1 MYGAFFV
8 KGSNL
13 APAFAALLKSYKP
26 SLTVAQL
33 KWYLKSGASTSYF
46 REVSDASRSPTA
58 IFGHGIA
65 MPGESLELI
74 TKPAPLQYN
83 KPYFINNHFPDWNK
97 GGYLSLNGKSTCQNA
112 DYCLS
117 TKDHIID
124 SGGLWTIIPASPRNG
139 GDNFVRGG
147 DPIKIYSVSAEGKKV
162 YLNVTGGDCPKDYH
176 CVSRSFN
183 QDLGG
188 LTWGLTRTR
197 MNPLDD
203 PMRIDDW
210 ATFHPSDPDTDVM
223 TVDGTADGK
232 CTDSLHCVF
241 TSRLFNGP
249 GGWFWRFSVTISP
262 IPPATISTCAVMRSA
277 GCGCPGSEIKGGLR
291 YSAQSAQRAECFH
304 FSNPPGMRRSHH
316 RPEFPHSAYC
326 RDSTPY

>member
-1 MYGAFFV
+1 MFY
-8 KGSNL
+8 KPDGSVLDYHHL
-13 APAFAALLKSYKP
+13 AKPDVMAADQVTTDVPKFETFPGTSAAAPHVAAFAALLKSYKP

-176 CVSRSFN
+176 CVSGSFN

-249 GGWFWRFSVTISP
+249 GGWFWRFCDYLSDT
-262 IPPATISTCAVMRSA
+262 
-277 GCGCPGSEIKGGLR
+277 PGHDIDSRRDALCR
-291 YSAQSAQRAECFH
+291 LWV
-304 FSNPPGMRRSHH
+304 PGQ
-316 RPEFPHSAYC
+316 
-326 RDSTPY
+326 